1 MMKLMK
7 KKMLNRRELPQ
18 KVRCECELVFE
29 EVVTNIL
36 RHAYRDDRE
45 HEITVSIDFP
55 DSAIVM
61 QFEDDGVPFDPST
74 HRPATPSGSILDVEI
89 GGRGLTLLH
98 AAASRLEYTRTA
110 DHRNRL
116 TVTVGTSSQTG

>member
-1 MMKLMK
+1 MKLMK
-7 KKMLNRRELPQ
+7 KKTLNRRELPQ
-18 KVRCECELVFE
+18 KARCACELVFE
-29 EVVTNIL
+29 EVVTNIF

-45 HEITVSIDFP
+45 HDITVSLDFP

-61 QFEDDGVPFDPST
+61 QFEDDGVPFDPSE
-74 HRPATPSGSILDVEI
+74 HRPATQSGLILDVEI
-89 GGRGLTLLH
+89 GGRGLTLLQ

-116 TVTVGTSSQTG
+116 TVTVGTGSQTG